1 MLGVLALY
9 EVVRNTASTSR
20 AKKWVL
26 YVGGLYV
33 SFFLY
38 WVMSLL
44 LFQLLALAMEQ
55 IAPSGPWD
63 TVGFSLA
70 LVCAFLVVLYGIVHA
85 HTVVPV
91 RYAVAV
97 GEGRQPY
104 RVVLLSDVHL
114 GIYNGANHLA
124 KVVEAVNAAQPD
136 LVVIAGDLFDG
147 SQAGAYFDQ
156 KAAAAQFRRIQA
168 PDGVV
173 LAVGNHDPATTDFN
187 LRVFLRE
194 SKIAMLHDCG
204 LTLGRLVILGR
215 NDAISVREPDCR
227 RPLQMVA
234 SGYQHDRSIV
244 FFKHCEKYIVSFADN
259 VCSHIL
265 SDWHNVGMD
274 YDDIIDR
281 ICVGNIS
288 LTTSNEYFHDFLYA
302 VAREYYIRPISF
314 EEASYGLMPA
324 DYITK
329 SLASDI
335 SFSKDEIKEI
345 IQSNLVAFET
355 VYGDDYVE
363 PKYTGMEEL
372 NQHHNISAEIDRISF
387 ELELNSDID
396 DAQLEQ
402 FDFEEEGF
410 EEDNDDDFFDGYD
423 ENVDPA
429 IFDDPVLMVK
439 WLEKKQKERDSETLK
454 NQEQEHLEA
463 ACREQERLDAARQ
476 EQELLDAARQEQE
489 RLDAARRE
497 QERLD
502 AARRER
508 DLEAARQEQER
519 IKTERAHLFSQLENT
534 HLTKLKELE
543 SRYLAEKKR
552 LHHEL
557 LQIEKGIQEKNNQL
571 SKLSF
576 LRFLERRSL
585 TADLEK
591 LGQRKQK
598 LLMLIQDI
606 ESMYNEQCNKERTE
620 FSMILAEK
628 GL

>member
-1 MLGVLALY
+1 MDNKLFYEYVLSLLFEAGHVITPFPIYRNHTSNEALY
-9 EVVRNTASTSR
+9 IDSKEDVVLNRFDR
-20 AKKWVL
+20 
-26 YVGGLYV
+26 GLLSLMDNV
-33 SFFLY
+33 
-38 WVMSLL
+38 SLL
-44 LFQLLALAMEQ
+44 AD
-55 IAPSGPWD
+55 IKWP
-63 TVGFSLA
+63 
-70 LVCAFLVVLYGIVHA
+70 
-85 HTVVPV
+85 
-91 RYAVAV
+91 
-97 GEGRQPY
+97 
-104 RVVLLSDVHL
+104 
-114 GIYNGANHLA
+114 
-124 KVVEAVNAAQPD
+124 
-136 LVVIAGDLFDG
+136 
-147 SQAGAYFDQ
+147 
-156 KAAAAQFRRIQA
+156 
-168 PDGVV
+168 GVV
-173 LAVGNHDPATTDFN
+173 DELDENVQIYSITVNFSN
-187 LRVFLRE
+187 RCR
-194 SKIAMLHDCG
+194 SQ
-204 LTLGRLVILGR
+204 
-215 NDAISVREPDCR
+215 SVADIHHLMQRYWNCT
-227 RPLQMVA
+227 
-234 SGYQHDRSIV
+234 HSIV
-244 FFKHCEKYIVSFADN
+244 FFKHCEKYIVSFANN

-265 SDWHNVGMD
+265 SDWRNVGMD

-454 NQEQEHLEA
+454 NQEQERLEA
-463 ACREQERLDAARQ
+463 ACREQERLDV
-476 EQELLDAARQEQE
+476 ARQEQE
-489 RLDAARRE
+489 RLDAARW
-497 QERLD
+497 
-502 AARRER
+502 ER

-585 TADLEK
+585 TAGLEK

>member
-1 MLGVLALY
+1 MDDTLFYEYVLSLLFEAGHVITPFPIYRNHTSNEALY
-9 EVVRNTASTSR
+9 IDSKEDVVLNRFDR
-20 AKKWVL
+20 
-26 YVGGLYV
+26 GLLSLMDNV
-33 SFFLY
+33 
-38 WVMSLL
+38 SLL
-44 LFQLLALAMEQ
+44 AD
-55 IAPSGPWD
+55 IKWP
-63 TVGFSLA
+63 
-70 LVCAFLVVLYGIVHA
+70 
-85 HTVVPV
+85 
-91 RYAVAV
+91 
-97 GEGRQPY
+97 
-104 RVVLLSDVHL
+104 
-114 GIYNGANHLA
+114 
-124 KVVEAVNAAQPD
+124 
-136 LVVIAGDLFDG
+136 
-147 SQAGAYFDQ
+147 
-156 KAAAAQFRRIQA
+156 
-168 PDGVV
+168 GVV
-173 LAVGNHDPATTDFN
+173 DELDENVQIYSITVNFSN
-187 LRVFLRE
+187 RCR
-194 SKIAMLHDCG
+194 SQ
-204 LTLGRLVILGR
+204 
-215 NDAISVREPDCR
+215 SVADIHHLMQRYWNCT
-227 RPLQMVA
+227 
-234 SGYQHDRSIV
+234 HSIV
-244 FFKHCEKYIVSFADN
+244 FFKHCEKYIVSFANN

-265 SDWHNVGMD
+265 SDWRNVGMD

-429 IFDDPVLMVK
+429 IFADPVLMVK

-454 NQEQEHLEA
+454 NQEQERLEA

-476 EQELLDAARQEQE
+476 EQEHLDAARREQERLDGARREQERLDAARREQERLDTARREQE

-519 IKTERAHLFSQLENT
+519 IKTERAHLFSRLENT

>member
-1 MLGVLALY
+1 MDNKLFYEYVLSLLFEAGHVITPFPIYRNHTSNEALY
-9 EVVRNTASTSR
+9 IDSKEDVVLNRFDR
-20 AKKWVL
+20 
-26 YVGGLYV
+26 GLLSLMDNV
-33 SFFLY
+33 
-38 WVMSLL
+38 SLL
-44 LFQLLALAMEQ
+44 AD
-55 IAPSGPWD
+55 IKWP
-63 TVGFSLA
+63 
-70 LVCAFLVVLYGIVHA
+70 
-85 HTVVPV
+85 
-91 RYAVAV
+91 
-97 GEGRQPY
+97 
-104 RVVLLSDVHL
+104 
-114 GIYNGANHLA
+114 
-124 KVVEAVNAAQPD
+124 
-136 LVVIAGDLFDG
+136 
-147 SQAGAYFDQ
+147 
-156 KAAAAQFRRIQA
+156 
-168 PDGVV
+168 GVV
-173 LAVGNHDPATTDFN
+173 DELDENVQIYSITVNFSN
-187 LRVFLRE
+187 RCR
-194 SKIAMLHDCG
+194 SQ
-204 LTLGRLVILGR
+204 
-215 NDAISVREPDCR
+215 SVADIHHLMQRYWNCT
-227 RPLQMVA
+227 
-234 SGYQHDRSIV
+234 HSIV

-502 AARRER
+502 AARREQERLDAARRER

>member
-1 MLGVLALY
+1 MDNKLFYEYVLSLLFEAGHVITPFPIYRNHTSNEALY
-9 EVVRNTASTSR
+9 IDSKEDVVLNRFDR
-20 AKKWVL
+20 
-26 YVGGLYV
+26 GLLSLMDNV
-33 SFFLY
+33 
-38 WVMSLL
+38 SLL
-44 LFQLLALAMEQ
+44 AD
-55 IAPSGPWD
+55 IKWP
-63 TVGFSLA
+63 
-70 LVCAFLVVLYGIVHA
+70 
-85 HTVVPV
+85 
-91 RYAVAV
+91 
-97 GEGRQPY
+97 
-104 RVVLLSDVHL
+104 
-114 GIYNGANHLA
+114 
-124 KVVEAVNAAQPD
+124 
-136 LVVIAGDLFDG
+136 
-147 SQAGAYFDQ
+147 
-156 KAAAAQFRRIQA
+156 
-168 PDGVV
+168 GVV
-173 LAVGNHDPATTDFN
+173 DELDENVQIYSITVNFSN
-187 LRVFLRE
+187 RCR
-194 SKIAMLHDCG
+194 SQ
-204 LTLGRLVILGR
+204 
-215 NDAISVREPDCR
+215 SVADIHHLMQRYWNCT
-227 RPLQMVA
+227 
-234 SGYQHDRSIV
+234 HSIV
-244 FFKHCEKYIVSFADN
+244 FFKHCEKYIVSFANN

-265 SDWHNVGMD
+265 SDWRNVGMD

-454 NQEQEHLEA
+454 NQEQERLEA
-463 ACREQERLDAARQ
+463 ACREQERLDVARQ
-476 EQELLDAARQEQE
+476 
-489 RLDAARRE
+489 E

-519 IKTERAHLFSQLENT
+519 IKTERAHLFSRLENT

>member
-1 MLGVLALY
+1 MDDKQFCEYVLSLLFEAGHVITPFPIYRNHTSNEALY
-9 EVVRNTASTSR
+9 IDSKEDVVLNRFDR
-20 AKKWVL
+20 
-26 YVGGLYV
+26 GLLSLMDNV
-33 SFFLY
+33 
-38 WVMSLL
+38 SLL
-44 LFQLLALAMEQ
+44 AD
-55 IAPSGPWD
+55 IKWP
-63 TVGFSLA
+63 
-70 LVCAFLVVLYGIVHA
+70 
-85 HTVVPV
+85 
-91 RYAVAV
+91 
-97 GEGRQPY
+97 
-104 RVVLLSDVHL
+104 
-114 GIYNGANHLA
+114 
-124 KVVEAVNAAQPD
+124 
-136 LVVIAGDLFDG
+136 
-147 SQAGAYFDQ
+147 
-156 KAAAAQFRRIQA
+156 
-168 PDGVV
+168 GVV
-173 LAVGNHDPATTDFN
+173 DELDENVQIYSITVNFSN
-187 LRVFLRE
+187 RCR
-194 SKIAMLHDCG
+194 SQ
-204 LTLGRLVILGR
+204 
-215 NDAISVREPDCR
+215 SVADIHHLMQRYWNCT
-227 RPLQMVA
+227 
-234 SGYQHDRSIV
+234 HSIV
-244 FFKHCEKYIVSFADN
+244 FFKHCEKYIVSFANN

-265 SDWHNVGMD
+265 SDWRNVGMD

-476 EQELLDAARQEQE
+476 EQERLDAARQ
-489 RLDAARRE
+489 
-497 QERLD
+497 
-502 AARRER
+502 ER

>member
-1 MLGVLALY
+1 MDNKLFYEYVLSLLFEAGHVITPFPIYRNHTSNEALY
-9 EVVRNTASTSR
+9 IDSKEDVVLNRFDR
-20 AKKWVL
+20 
-26 YVGGLYV
+26 GLLSLMDNV
-33 SFFLY
+33 
-38 WVMSLL
+38 SLL
-44 LFQLLALAMEQ
+44 AD
-55 IAPSGPWD
+55 IKWP
-63 TVGFSLA
+63 
-70 LVCAFLVVLYGIVHA
+70 
-85 HTVVPV
+85 
-91 RYAVAV
+91 
-97 GEGRQPY
+97 
-104 RVVLLSDVHL
+104 
-114 GIYNGANHLA
+114 
-124 KVVEAVNAAQPD
+124 
-136 LVVIAGDLFDG
+136 
-147 SQAGAYFDQ
+147 
-156 KAAAAQFRRIQA
+156 
-168 PDGVV
+168 GVV
-173 LAVGNHDPATTDFN
+173 DELDENVQIYSITVNFSN
-187 LRVFLRE
+187 RCR
-194 SKIAMLHDCG
+194 SQ
-204 LTLGRLVILGR
+204 
-215 NDAISVREPDCR
+215 SVADIHHLMQRYWNCT
-227 RPLQMVA
+227 
-234 SGYQHDRSIV
+234 HSIV
-244 FFKHCEKYIVSFADN
+244 FFKHCEKYIVSFANN

-265 SDWHNVGMD
+265 SDWRNVGMD

-454 NQEQEHLEA
+454 NQEQERLEA
-463 ACREQERLDAARQ
+463 AWREQERLDVARQ
-476 EQELLDAARQEQE
+476 
-489 RLDAARRE
+489 E

>member
-1 MLGVLALY
+1 MDNKLFYEYVLSLLFEAGHVITPFPIYRNHTSNEALY
-9 EVVRNTASTSR
+9 IDSKEDVVLNRFDR
-20 AKKWVL
+20 
-26 YVGGLYV
+26 GLLSLMDNV
-33 SFFLY
+33 
-38 WVMSLL
+38 SLL
-44 LFQLLALAMEQ
+44 AD
-55 IAPSGPWD
+55 IKWP
-63 TVGFSLA
+63 
-70 LVCAFLVVLYGIVHA
+70 
-85 HTVVPV
+85 
-91 RYAVAV
+91 
-97 GEGRQPY
+97 
-104 RVVLLSDVHL
+104 
-114 GIYNGANHLA
+114 
-124 KVVEAVNAAQPD
+124 
-136 LVVIAGDLFDG
+136 
-147 SQAGAYFDQ
+147 
-156 KAAAAQFRRIQA
+156 
-168 PDGVV
+168 GVV
-173 LAVGNHDPATTDFN
+173 DELDENVQIYSITVNFSN
-187 LRVFLRE
+187 RCR
-194 SKIAMLHDCG
+194 SQ
-204 LTLGRLVILGR
+204 
-215 NDAISVREPDCR
+215 SVADIHHLMQRYWNCT
-227 RPLQMVA
+227 
-234 SGYQHDRSIV
+234 HSIV
-244 FFKHCEKYIVSFADN
+244 FFKHCEKYIVSFANN

-265 SDWHNVGMD
+265 SDWRNVGMD

-439 WLEKKQKERDSETLK
+439 RHKKKQKERDSETLK

-463 ACREQERLDAARQ
+463 ACREQERLD
-476 EQELLDAARQEQE
+476 
-489 RLDAARRE
+489 
-497 QERLD
+497 
-502 AARRER
+502 
-508 DLEAARQEQER
+508 AARQEQER

>member
-1 MLGVLALY
+1 MDDKLFYEYVLSLLFEAGHVITPFPIYRNHTSNEALY
-9 EVVRNTASTSR
+9 IDSKEDVVLNRFDR
-20 AKKWVL
+20 
-26 YVGGLYV
+26 GLLSLMDNV
-33 SFFLY
+33 
-38 WVMSLL
+38 SLL
-44 LFQLLALAMEQ
+44 AD
-55 IAPSGPWD
+55 IKWP
-63 TVGFSLA
+63 
-70 LVCAFLVVLYGIVHA
+70 
-85 HTVVPV
+85 
-91 RYAVAV
+91 
-97 GEGRQPY
+97 
-104 RVVLLSDVHL
+104 
-114 GIYNGANHLA
+114 
-124 KVVEAVNAAQPD
+124 
-136 LVVIAGDLFDG
+136 
-147 SQAGAYFDQ
+147 
-156 KAAAAQFRRIQA
+156 
-168 PDGVV
+168 GVV
-173 LAVGNHDPATTDFN
+173 DELDENVQIYSITVNFSN
-187 LRVFLRE
+187 RCR
-194 SKIAMLHDCG
+194 SQ
-204 LTLGRLVILGR
+204 
-215 NDAISVREPDCR
+215 SVADIHHLMQRYWNCT
-227 RPLQMVA
+227 
-234 SGYQHDRSIV
+234 HSIV
-244 FFKHCEKYIVSFADN
+244 FFKHCEKYIVSFANN

-265 SDWHNVGMD
+265 SDWRNVGMD

-372 NQHHNISAEIDRISF
+372 NRHHNISAEIDRISF

-402 FDFEEEGF
+402 SDFEEEGF

-454 NQEQEHLEA
+454 NQEQE
-463 ACREQERLDAARQ
+463 RLDAV
-476 EQELLDAARQEQE
+476 RQEQE
-489 RLDAARRE
+489 R
-497 QERLD
+497 
-502 AARRER
+502 
-508 DLEAARQEQER
+508 LEAARQEQER

>member
-1 MLGVLALY
+1 MDDKLFYEYVLSLLFEAGHVITPFPIYRNHTSNEALY
-9 EVVRNTASTSR
+9 IDSKEDVVLNRFDR
-20 AKKWVL
+20 
-26 YVGGLYV
+26 GLLSLMDNV
-33 SFFLY
+33 
-38 WVMSLL
+38 SLL
-44 LFQLLALAMEQ
+44 AD
-55 IAPSGPWD
+55 IKWP
-63 TVGFSLA
+63 
-70 LVCAFLVVLYGIVHA
+70 
-85 HTVVPV
+85 
-91 RYAVAV
+91 
-97 GEGRQPY
+97 
-104 RVVLLSDVHL
+104 
-114 GIYNGANHLA
+114 
-124 KVVEAVNAAQPD
+124 
-136 LVVIAGDLFDG
+136 
-147 SQAGAYFDQ
+147 
-156 KAAAAQFRRIQA
+156 
-168 PDGVV
+168 GVV
-173 LAVGNHDPATTDFN
+173 DELDENVQIYSITVNFSN
-187 LRVFLRE
+187 RCR
-194 SKIAMLHDCG
+194 SQ
-204 LTLGRLVILGR
+204 
-215 NDAISVREPDCR
+215 SVADIHHLMQRYWNCT
-227 RPLQMVA
+227 
-234 SGYQHDRSIV
+234 HSIV
-244 FFKHCEKYIVSFADN
+244 FFKHCEKYIVSFANN

-265 SDWHNVGMD
+265 SDWRNVGMD

-454 NQEQEHLEA
+454 NQEQARLEA
-463 ACREQERLDAARQ
+463 AWREQERLDVARQ
-476 EQELLDAARQEQE
+476 
-489 RLDAARRE
+489 E

>member
-1 MLGVLALY
+1 MDDKLFYEYVLSLLFEAGHVITPFPIYRNHTSNEALY
-9 EVVRNTASTSR
+9 IDSKEDVVLNRFDR
-20 AKKWVL
+20 
-26 YVGGLYV
+26 GLLSLMDNV
-33 SFFLY
+33 
-38 WVMSLL
+38 SLL
-44 LFQLLALAMEQ
+44 AD
-55 IAPSGPWD
+55 IKWP
-63 TVGFSLA
+63 
-70 LVCAFLVVLYGIVHA
+70 
-85 HTVVPV
+85 
-91 RYAVAV
+91 
-97 GEGRQPY
+97 
-104 RVVLLSDVHL
+104 
-114 GIYNGANHLA
+114 
-124 KVVEAVNAAQPD
+124 
-136 LVVIAGDLFDG
+136 
-147 SQAGAYFDQ
+147 
-156 KAAAAQFRRIQA
+156 
-168 PDGVV
+168 GVV
-173 LAVGNHDPATTDFN
+173 DELDENVQIYSITVNFSN
-187 LRVFLRE
+187 RCR
-194 SKIAMLHDCG
+194 SQ
-204 LTLGRLVILGR
+204 
-215 NDAISVREPDCR
+215 SVADIHHLMQRYWNCT
-227 RPLQMVA
+227 
-234 SGYQHDRSIV
+234 HSIV
-244 FFKHCEKYIVSFADN
+244 FFKHCEKYIVSFANN

-265 SDWHNVGMD
+265 SDWRNVGMD

-396 DAQLEQ
+396 DTQLEQ

-454 NQEQEHLEA
+454 NQEQERLEA
-463 ACREQERLDAARQ
+463 ACREQERLDVARQ
-476 EQELLDAARQEQE
+476 
-489 RLDAARRE
+489 E

>member
-1 MLGVLALY
+1 MDDKLFYEYVLSLLFEAGHVITPFPIYRNHTSNEALY
-9 EVVRNTASTSR
+9 IDSKEDVVLNRFDR
-20 AKKWVL
+20 
-26 YVGGLYV
+26 GLLSLMDNV
-33 SFFLY
+33 
-38 WVMSLL
+38 SLL
-44 LFQLLALAMEQ
+44 AD
-55 IAPSGPWD
+55 IKWP
-63 TVGFSLA
+63 
-70 LVCAFLVVLYGIVHA
+70 
-85 HTVVPV
+85 
-91 RYAVAV
+91 
-97 GEGRQPY
+97 
-104 RVVLLSDVHL
+104 
-114 GIYNGANHLA
+114 
-124 KVVEAVNAAQPD
+124 
-136 LVVIAGDLFDG
+136 
-147 SQAGAYFDQ
+147 
-156 KAAAAQFRRIQA
+156 
-168 PDGVV
+168 GVV
-173 LAVGNHDPATTDFN
+173 DELDENVQIYSITVNFSN
-187 LRVFLRE
+187 RCR
-194 SKIAMLHDCG
+194 SQ
-204 LTLGRLVILGR
+204 
-215 NDAISVREPDCR
+215 SVADIHHLMQRYWNCT
-227 RPLQMVA
+227 
-234 SGYQHDRSIV
+234 HSIV
-244 FFKHCEKYIVSFADN
+244 FFKHCEKYIVSFANN

-265 SDWHNVGMD
+265 SDWRNVGMD

-454 NQEQEHLEA
+454 NQEQE
-463 ACREQERLDAARQ
+463 RLDAVRQ
-476 EQELLDAARQEQE
+476 
-489 RLDAARRE
+489 E

>member
-1 MLGVLALY
+1 MDDKLFYEYVLSLLFEAGHVITPFPIYRNHTSNEALY
-9 EVVRNTASTSR
+9 IDSKEDVVLNRFDR
-20 AKKWVL
+20 
-26 YVGGLYV
+26 GLLSLMDNV
-33 SFFLY
+33 
-38 WVMSLL
+38 SLL
-44 LFQLLALAMEQ
+44 AD
-55 IAPSGPWD
+55 IKWP
-63 TVGFSLA
+63 
-70 LVCAFLVVLYGIVHA
+70 
-85 HTVVPV
+85 
-91 RYAVAV
+91 
-97 GEGRQPY
+97 
-104 RVVLLSDVHL
+104 
-114 GIYNGANHLA
+114 
-124 KVVEAVNAAQPD
+124 
-136 LVVIAGDLFDG
+136 
-147 SQAGAYFDQ
+147 
-156 KAAAAQFRRIQA
+156 
-168 PDGVV
+168 GVV
-173 LAVGNHDPATTDFN
+173 DELDENVQIYSITVNFSN
-187 LRVFLRE
+187 RCR
-194 SKIAMLHDCG
+194 SQ
-204 LTLGRLVILGR
+204 
-215 NDAISVREPDCR
+215 SVADIHHLMQRYWNCT
-227 RPLQMVA
+227 
-234 SGYQHDRSIV
+234 HSIV
-244 FFKHCEKYIVSFADN
+244 FFKHCEKYIVSFANN

-265 SDWHNVGMD
+265 SDWRNVGMD

-324 DYITK
+324 DYIIK

-476 EQELLDAARQEQE
+476 EQERLDAARREQERLDAARREQERLDAARREQERLDAARREQERLDTARREQE

>member
-1 MLGVLALY
+1 MDNKLFYEYVLSLLFEAGHVITPFPIYRNHTSNEALY
-9 EVVRNTASTSR
+9 IDSKEDVVLNRFDR
-20 AKKWVL
+20 
-26 YVGGLYV
+26 GLLSLMDNV
-33 SFFLY
+33 
-38 WVMSLL
+38 SLL
-44 LFQLLALAMEQ
+44 AD
-55 IAPSGPWD
+55 IKWP
-63 TVGFSLA
+63 
-70 LVCAFLVVLYGIVHA
+70 
-85 HTVVPV
+85 
-91 RYAVAV
+91 
-97 GEGRQPY
+97 
-104 RVVLLSDVHL
+104 
-114 GIYNGANHLA
+114 
-124 KVVEAVNAAQPD
+124 
-136 LVVIAGDLFDG
+136 
-147 SQAGAYFDQ
+147 
-156 KAAAAQFRRIQA
+156 
-168 PDGVV
+168 GVV
-173 LAVGNHDPATTDFN
+173 DELDENVQIYSITVNFSN
-187 LRVFLRE
+187 RCR
-194 SKIAMLHDCG
+194 SQ
-204 LTLGRLVILGR
+204 
-215 NDAISVREPDCR
+215 SVADIHHLMQRYWNCT
-227 RPLQMVA
+227 
-234 SGYQHDRSIV
+234 HSIV
-244 FFKHCEKYIVSFADN
+244 FFKHCEKYIVSFANN

-265 SDWHNVGMD
+265 SDWRNVGMD

-454 NQEQEHLEA
+454 NQEQERLEA
-463 ACREQERLDAARQ
+463 ACREQERLDVARQ
-476 EQELLDAARQEQE
+476 
-489 RLDAARRE
+489 E

-557 LQIEKGIQEKNNQL
+557 LQIEKGIQEKNHQL

>member
-1 MLGVLALY
+1 MDNKLFYEYVLSLLFEAGHVITPFPIYRNHTSNEALY
-9 EVVRNTASTSR
+9 IDSKEDVVLNRFDR
-20 AKKWVL
+20 
-26 YVGGLYV
+26 GLLSLMDNV
-33 SFFLY
+33 
-38 WVMSLL
+38 SLL
-44 LFQLLALAMEQ
+44 AD
-55 IAPSGPWD
+55 IKWP
-63 TVGFSLA
+63 
-70 LVCAFLVVLYGIVHA
+70 
-85 HTVVPV
+85 
-91 RYAVAV
+91 
-97 GEGRQPY
+97 
-104 RVVLLSDVHL
+104 
-114 GIYNGANHLA
+114 
-124 KVVEAVNAAQPD
+124 
-136 LVVIAGDLFDG
+136 
-147 SQAGAYFDQ
+147 
-156 KAAAAQFRRIQA
+156 
-168 PDGVV
+168 GVV
-173 LAVGNHDPATTDFN
+173 DELDENVQIYSITVNFSN
-187 LRVFLRE
+187 RCR
-194 SKIAMLHDCG
+194 SQ
-204 LTLGRLVILGR
+204 
-215 NDAISVREPDCR
+215 SVADIHHLMQRYWNCT
-227 RPLQMVA
+227 
-234 SGYQHDRSIV
+234 HSIV
-244 FFKHCEKYIVSFADN
+244 FFKHCEKYIVSFANN

-265 SDWHNVGMD
+265 SDWRNVGMD

-324 DYITK
+324 DYIIK

-396 DAQLEQ
+396 DAQLDQ
-402 FDFEEEGF
+402 SDFEEEGF
-410 EEDNDDDFFDGYD
+410 EEDNDDDFYDGYD

-454 NQEQEHLEA
+454 NQEQERLEA
-463 ACREQERLDAARQ
+463 ACREQERLDVARQ
-476 EQELLDAARQEQE
+476 
-489 RLDAARRE
+489 E

>member
-1 MLGVLALY
+1 MDNKLFYEYVLSLLFEAGHVITPFPIYRNHTSNEALY
-9 EVVRNTASTSR
+9 IDSKEDVVLNRFDR
-20 AKKWVL
+20 
-26 YVGGLYV
+26 GLLSLMDNV
-33 SFFLY
+33 
-38 WVMSLL
+38 SLL
-44 LFQLLALAMEQ
+44 AD
-55 IAPSGPWD
+55 IKWP
-63 TVGFSLA
+63 
-70 LVCAFLVVLYGIVHA
+70 
-85 HTVVPV
+85 
-91 RYAVAV
+91 
-97 GEGRQPY
+97 
-104 RVVLLSDVHL
+104 
-114 GIYNGANHLA
+114 
-124 KVVEAVNAAQPD
+124 
-136 LVVIAGDLFDG
+136 
-147 SQAGAYFDQ
+147 
-156 KAAAAQFRRIQA
+156 
-168 PDGVV
+168 GVV
-173 LAVGNHDPATTDFN
+173 DELDENVQIYSITVNFSN
-187 LRVFLRE
+187 RCR
-194 SKIAMLHDCG
+194 SQ
-204 LTLGRLVILGR
+204 
-215 NDAISVREPDCR
+215 SVADIHHLMQRYWNCT
-227 RPLQMVA
+227 
-234 SGYQHDRSIV
+234 HSIV

-454 NQEQEHLEA
+454 NQEQERLEA
-463 ACREQERLDAARQ
+463 ACREQERLDVARQ
-476 EQELLDAARQEQE
+476 
-489 RLDAARRE
+489 E

>member
-1 MLGVLALY
+1 MDDKLFYEYVLSLLFEAGHVITPFPIYRNHTSNEALY
-9 EVVRNTASTSR
+9 IDSKEDVVLNRFDR
-20 AKKWVL
+20 
-26 YVGGLYV
+26 GLLSLMDNV
-33 SFFLY
+33 
-38 WVMSLL
+38 SLL
-44 LFQLLALAMEQ
+44 AD
-55 IAPSGPWD
+55 IKWP
-63 TVGFSLA
+63 
-70 LVCAFLVVLYGIVHA
+70 
-85 HTVVPV
+85 
-91 RYAVAV
+91 
-97 GEGRQPY
+97 
-104 RVVLLSDVHL
+104 
-114 GIYNGANHLA
+114 
-124 KVVEAVNAAQPD
+124 
-136 LVVIAGDLFDG
+136 
-147 SQAGAYFDQ
+147 
-156 KAAAAQFRRIQA
+156 
-168 PDGVV
+168 GVV
-173 LAVGNHDPATTDFN
+173 DELDENVQIYSITVNFSN
-187 LRVFLRE
+187 RCR
-194 SKIAMLHDCG
+194 SQ
-204 LTLGRLVILGR
+204 
-215 NDAISVREPDCR
+215 SVADIHHLMQRYWNCT
-227 RPLQMVA
+227 
-234 SGYQHDRSIV
+234 HSIV
-244 FFKHCEKYIVSFADN
+244 FFKHCEKYIVSFANN

-288 LTTSNEYFHDFLYA
+288 LTTSNEYFYDFLYA

-396 DAQLEQ
+396 NAQLEQ

-476 EQELLDAARQEQE
+476 EQERLDAARQEQE
-489 RLDAARRE
+489 RLDAARREQERLDAARREQERLDAARREQERLDAARREQERLDTARRE

>member
-1 MLGVLALY
+1 MDNKLFYEYVLSLLFEAGHVITPFPIYRNHTSNEALY
-9 EVVRNTASTSR
+9 IDSKEDVVLNRFDR
-20 AKKWVL
+20 
-26 YVGGLYV
+26 GLLSLMDNV
-33 SFFLY
+33 
-38 WVMSLL
+38 SLL
-44 LFQLLALAMEQ
+44 AD
-55 IAPSGPWD
+55 IKWP
-63 TVGFSLA
+63 
-70 LVCAFLVVLYGIVHA
+70 
-85 HTVVPV
+85 
-91 RYAVAV
+91 
-97 GEGRQPY
+97 
-104 RVVLLSDVHL
+104 
-114 GIYNGANHLA
+114 
-124 KVVEAVNAAQPD
+124 
-136 LVVIAGDLFDG
+136 
-147 SQAGAYFDQ
+147 
-156 KAAAAQFRRIQA
+156 
-168 PDGVV
+168 GVV
-173 LAVGNHDPATTDFN
+173 DELDENVQIYSITVNFSN
-187 LRVFLRE
+187 RCR
-194 SKIAMLHDCG
+194 SQ
-204 LTLGRLVILGR
+204 
-215 NDAISVREPDCR
+215 SVADIHHLMQRYWNCT
-227 RPLQMVA
+227 
-234 SGYQHDRSIV
+234 HSIV

-410 EEDNDDDFFDGYD
+410 EEDNDDNFFDGYD

-476 EQELLDAARQEQE
+476 EQELLDAARQ
-489 RLDAARRE
+489 E

>member
-1 MLGVLALY
+1 MDNKLFYEYVLSLLFEAGHVITPFPIYRNHTSNEALY
-9 EVVRNTASTSR
+9 IDSKEDVVLNRFDR
-20 AKKWVL
+20 
-26 YVGGLYV
+26 GLLSLMDNV
-33 SFFLY
+33 
-38 WVMSLL
+38 SLL
-44 LFQLLALAMEQ
+44 AD
-55 IAPSGPWD
+55 IKWP
-63 TVGFSLA
+63 
-70 LVCAFLVVLYGIVHA
+70 
-85 HTVVPV
+85 
-91 RYAVAV
+91 
-97 GEGRQPY
+97 
-104 RVVLLSDVHL
+104 
-114 GIYNGANHLA
+114 
-124 KVVEAVNAAQPD
+124 
-136 LVVIAGDLFDG
+136 
-147 SQAGAYFDQ
+147 
-156 KAAAAQFRRIQA
+156 
-168 PDGVV
+168 GVV
-173 LAVGNHDPATTDFN
+173 DELDENVQIYSITVNFSN
-187 LRVFLRE
+187 RCR
-194 SKIAMLHDCG
+194 SQ
-204 LTLGRLVILGR
+204 
-215 NDAISVREPDCR
+215 SVADIHHLMQRYWNCT
-227 RPLQMVA
+227 
-234 SGYQHDRSIV
+234 HSIV

-454 NQEQEHLEA
+454 NQEQERLEA
-463 ACREQERLDAARQ
+463 ACRERKRLG
-476 EQELLDAARQEQE
+476 
-489 RLDAARRE
+489 
-497 QERLD
+497 

-519 IKTERAHLFSQLENT
+519 IKTERAHLFSRLENT

>member
-1 MLGVLALY
+1 MDDKLFYEYVLSLLFEAGHVITPFPIYRNHTSNEALY
-9 EVVRNTASTSR
+9 IDSKEDVVLNRFDR
-20 AKKWVL
+20 
-26 YVGGLYV
+26 GLLSLMDNV
-33 SFFLY
+33 
-38 WVMSLL
+38 SLL
-44 LFQLLALAMEQ
+44 AD
-55 IAPSGPWD
+55 IKWP
-63 TVGFSLA
+63 
-70 LVCAFLVVLYGIVHA
+70 
-85 HTVVPV
+85 
-91 RYAVAV
+91 
-97 GEGRQPY
+97 
-104 RVVLLSDVHL
+104 
-114 GIYNGANHLA
+114 
-124 KVVEAVNAAQPD
+124 
-136 LVVIAGDLFDG
+136 
-147 SQAGAYFDQ
+147 
-156 KAAAAQFRRIQA
+156 
-168 PDGVV
+168 GVV
-173 LAVGNHDPATTDFN
+173 DELDENVQIYSITVNFSN
-187 LRVFLRE
+187 RCR
-194 SKIAMLHDCG
+194 SQ
-204 LTLGRLVILGR
+204 
-215 NDAISVREPDCR
+215 SVADIHHLMQRYWNCT
-227 RPLQMVA
+227 
-234 SGYQHDRSIV
+234 HSIV
-244 FFKHCEKYIVSFADN
+244 FFKHCEKYIVSFANN

-265 SDWHNVGMD
+265 SDWRNVGMD

-454 NQEQEHLEA
+454 NQEQERLEA
-463 ACREQERLDAARQ
+463 ACREQERLDVARQ
-476 EQELLDAARQEQE
+476 
-489 RLDAARRE
+489 E

>member
-1 MLGVLALY
+1 MDNKLFYEYVLSLLFEAGHVITPFPIYRNHTSNEALY
-9 EVVRNTASTSR
+9 IDSKEDVVLNRFDR
-20 AKKWVL
+20 
-26 YVGGLYV
+26 GLLSLMDNV
-33 SFFLY
+33 
-38 WVMSLL
+38 SLL
-44 LFQLLALAMEQ
+44 AD
-55 IAPSGPWD
+55 IKWP
-63 TVGFSLA
+63 
-70 LVCAFLVVLYGIVHA
+70 
-85 HTVVPV
+85 
-91 RYAVAV
+91 
-97 GEGRQPY
+97 
-104 RVVLLSDVHL
+104 
-114 GIYNGANHLA
+114 
-124 KVVEAVNAAQPD
+124 
-136 LVVIAGDLFDG
+136 
-147 SQAGAYFDQ
+147 
-156 KAAAAQFRRIQA
+156 
-168 PDGVV
+168 GVV
-173 LAVGNHDPATTDFN
+173 DELDENVQIYSITVNFSN
-187 LRVFLRE
+187 RCR
-194 SKIAMLHDCG
+194 SQ
-204 LTLGRLVILGR
+204 
-215 NDAISVREPDCR
+215 SVADIHHLMQRYWNCT
-227 RPLQMVA
+227 
-234 SGYQHDRSIV
+234 HSIV
-244 FFKHCEKYIVSFADN
+244 FFKHCEKYIVSFANN

-265 SDWHNVGMD
+265 SDWRNVGMD

-396 DAQLEQ
+396 DVQLEQ
-402 FDFEEEGF
+402 SDFEEEGF

-454 NQEQEHLEA
+454 NQEQERLEA
-463 ACREQERLDAARQ
+463 AWREQERLDVARQ
-476 EQELLDAARQEQE
+476 
-489 RLDAARRE
+489 E

>member
-1 MLGVLALY
+1 MDNKLFYEYVLSLLFEAGHVITPFPIYRNHTSNEALY
-9 EVVRNTASTSR
+9 IDSKEDVVLNRFDR
-20 AKKWVL
+20 
-26 YVGGLYV
+26 GLLSLMDNV
-33 SFFLY
+33 
-38 WVMSLL
+38 SLL
-44 LFQLLALAMEQ
+44 AD
-55 IAPSGPWD
+55 IKWP
-63 TVGFSLA
+63 
-70 LVCAFLVVLYGIVHA
+70 
-85 HTVVPV
+85 
-91 RYAVAV
+91 
-97 GEGRQPY
+97 
-104 RVVLLSDVHL
+104 
-114 GIYNGANHLA
+114 
-124 KVVEAVNAAQPD
+124 
-136 LVVIAGDLFDG
+136 
-147 SQAGAYFDQ
+147 
-156 KAAAAQFRRIQA
+156 
-168 PDGVV
+168 GVV
-173 LAVGNHDPATTDFN
+173 DELDENVQIYSITVNFSN
-187 LRVFLRE
+187 RCR
-194 SKIAMLHDCG
+194 SQ
-204 LTLGRLVILGR
+204 
-215 NDAISVREPDCR
+215 SVADIHHLMQRYWNCT
-227 RPLQMVA
+227 
-234 SGYQHDRSIV
+234 HSIV
-244 FFKHCEKYIVSFADN
+244 FFKHCEKYIVSFANN

-265 SDWHNVGMD
+265 SDWRNVGMD

-372 NQHHNISAEIDRISF
+372 NQYHNISAEIDRISF

-454 NQEQEHLEA
+454 NQEQERLEA
-463 ACREQERLDAARQ
+463 ACREQERLDVARQ
-476 EQELLDAARQEQE
+476 
-489 RLDAARRE
+489 E

>member
-1 MLGVLALY
+1 MDNKLFYEYVLSLLFEAGHVITPFPIYRNHTSNEALY
-9 EVVRNTASTSR
+9 IDSKEDVVLNRFDR
-20 AKKWVL
+20 
-26 YVGGLYV
+26 GLLSLMDNV
-33 SFFLY
+33 
-38 WVMSLL
+38 SLL
-44 LFQLLALAMEQ
+44 AD
-55 IAPSGPWD
+55 IKWP
-63 TVGFSLA
+63 
-70 LVCAFLVVLYGIVHA
+70 
-85 HTVVPV
+85 
-91 RYAVAV
+91 
-97 GEGRQPY
+97 
-104 RVVLLSDVHL
+104 
-114 GIYNGANHLA
+114 
-124 KVVEAVNAAQPD
+124 
-136 LVVIAGDLFDG
+136 
-147 SQAGAYFDQ
+147 
-156 KAAAAQFRRIQA
+156 
-168 PDGVV
+168 GVV
-173 LAVGNHDPATTDFN
+173 DELDENVQIYSITVNFSN
-187 LRVFLRE
+187 RCR
-194 SKIAMLHDCG
+194 SQ
-204 LTLGRLVILGR
+204 
-215 NDAISVREPDCR
+215 SVADIHHLMQRYWNCT
-227 RPLQMVA
+227 
-234 SGYQHDRSIV
+234 HSIV
-244 FFKHCEKYIVSFADN
+244 FFKHCEKYIVSFANN

-265 SDWHNVGMD
+265 SDWRNVGMD

-355 VYGDDYVE
+355 VYGDDYVQ

-396 DAQLEQ
+396 DAQLDQ
-402 FDFEEEGF
+402 SDFEEEGF

-454 NQEQEHLEA
+454 NQEQERLEA
-463 ACREQERLDAARQ
+463 ACREQERLDVARQ
-476 EQELLDAARQEQE
+476 
-489 RLDAARRE
+489 E

>member
-1 MLGVLALY
+1 MDDKLFYEYVLSLLFEAGHVITPFPIYRNHTSNEALY
-9 EVVRNTASTSR
+9 IDSKEDVVLNRFDR
-20 AKKWVL
+20 
-26 YVGGLYV
+26 GLLSLMDNV
-33 SFFLY
+33 
-38 WVMSLL
+38 SLL
-44 LFQLLALAMEQ
+44 AD
-55 IAPSGPWD
+55 IKWP
-63 TVGFSLA
+63 
-70 LVCAFLVVLYGIVHA
+70 
-85 HTVVPV
+85 
-91 RYAVAV
+91 
-97 GEGRQPY
+97 
-104 RVVLLSDVHL
+104 
-114 GIYNGANHLA
+114 
-124 KVVEAVNAAQPD
+124 
-136 LVVIAGDLFDG
+136 
-147 SQAGAYFDQ
+147 
-156 KAAAAQFRRIQA
+156 
-168 PDGVV
+168 GVV
-173 LAVGNHDPATTDFN
+173 DELDENVQIYSITVNFSN
-187 LRVFLRE
+187 RCR
-194 SKIAMLHDCG
+194 SQ
-204 LTLGRLVILGR
+204 
-215 NDAISVREPDCR
+215 SVADIHHLMQRYWNCT
-227 RPLQMVA
+227 
-234 SGYQHDRSIV
+234 HSIV
-244 FFKHCEKYIVSFADN
+244 FFKHCEKYIVSFANN

-265 SDWHNVGMD
+265 SDWRNVGMD

-454 NQEQEHLEA
+454 NQEQERLEA

-476 EQELLDAARQEQE
+476 EQEL
-489 RLDAARRE
+489 
-497 QERLD
+497 LD

>member
-1 MLGVLALY
+1 MDDKLFYEYVLSLLFEAGHVITPFPIYRNHTSNEALY
-9 EVVRNTASTSR
+9 IDSKEDVVLNRFDR
-20 AKKWVL
+20 
-26 YVGGLYV
+26 GLLSLMDNV
-33 SFFLY
+33 
-38 WVMSLL
+38 SLL
-44 LFQLLALAMEQ
+44 AD
-55 IAPSGPWD
+55 IKWP
-63 TVGFSLA
+63 
-70 LVCAFLVVLYGIVHA
+70 
-85 HTVVPV
+85 
-91 RYAVAV
+91 
-97 GEGRQPY
+97 
-104 RVVLLSDVHL
+104 
-114 GIYNGANHLA
+114 
-124 KVVEAVNAAQPD
+124 
-136 LVVIAGDLFDG
+136 
-147 SQAGAYFDQ
+147 
-156 KAAAAQFRRIQA
+156 
-168 PDGVV
+168 GVV
-173 LAVGNHDPATTDFN
+173 DELDENVQIYSITVNFSN
-187 LRVFLRE
+187 RCR
-194 SKIAMLHDCG
+194 SQ
-204 LTLGRLVILGR
+204 
-215 NDAISVREPDCR
+215 SVADIHHLMQRYWNCT
-227 RPLQMVA
+227 
-234 SGYQHDRSIV
+234 HSIV
-244 FFKHCEKYIVSFADN
+244 FFKHCEKYIVSFANN

-265 SDWHNVGMD
+265 SDWRNVGMD

-410 EEDNDDDFFDGYD
+410 EEDNDDNFFDGYD

-454 NQEQEHLEA
+454 NQEQE
-463 ACREQERLDAARQ
+463 RLDAVRQ
-476 EQELLDAARQEQE
+476 
-489 RLDAARRE
+489 E

>member
-1 MLGVLALY
+1 MDDKLFYEYVLSLLFEAGHVITPFPIYRNHTSNEALY
-9 EVVRNTASTSR
+9 IDSKEDVVLNRFDR
-20 AKKWVL
+20 
-26 YVGGLYV
+26 GLLSLMDNV
-33 SFFLY
+33 
-38 WVMSLL
+38 SLL
-44 LFQLLALAMEQ
+44 AD
-55 IAPSGPWD
+55 IKWP
-63 TVGFSLA
+63 
-70 LVCAFLVVLYGIVHA
+70 
-85 HTVVPV
+85 
-91 RYAVAV
+91 
-97 GEGRQPY
+97 
-104 RVVLLSDVHL
+104 
-114 GIYNGANHLA
+114 
-124 KVVEAVNAAQPD
+124 
-136 LVVIAGDLFDG
+136 
-147 SQAGAYFDQ
+147 
-156 KAAAAQFRRIQA
+156 
-168 PDGVV
+168 GVV
-173 LAVGNHDPATTDFN
+173 DELDENVQIYSITVNFSN
-187 LRVFLRE
+187 RCR
-194 SKIAMLHDCG
+194 SQ
-204 LTLGRLVILGR
+204 
-215 NDAISVREPDCR
+215 SVADIHHLMQRYWNCT
-227 RPLQMVA
+227 
-234 SGYQHDRSIV
+234 HSIV
-244 FFKHCEKYIVSFADN
+244 FFKHCEKYIVSFANN

-265 SDWHNVGMD
+265 SDWRNVGMD

-454 NQEQEHLEA
+454 NQEQERLEA

-476 EQELLDAARQEQE
+476 
-489 RLDAARRE
+489 E

-519 IKTERAHLFSQLENT
+519 IKTERAHLFSRLENT

>member
-1 MLGVLALY
+1 MDNKLFYEYVLSLLFEAGHVITPFPIYRNHTSNEALY
-9 EVVRNTASTSR
+9 IDSKEDVVLNRFDR
-20 AKKWVL
+20 
-26 YVGGLYV
+26 GLLSLMDNV
-33 SFFLY
+33 
-38 WVMSLL
+38 SLL
-44 LFQLLALAMEQ
+44 AD
-55 IAPSGPWD
+55 IKWP
-63 TVGFSLA
+63 
-70 LVCAFLVVLYGIVHA
+70 
-85 HTVVPV
+85 
-91 RYAVAV
+91 
-97 GEGRQPY
+97 
-104 RVVLLSDVHL
+104 
-114 GIYNGANHLA
+114 
-124 KVVEAVNAAQPD
+124 
-136 LVVIAGDLFDG
+136 
-147 SQAGAYFDQ
+147 
-156 KAAAAQFRRIQA
+156 
-168 PDGVV
+168 GVV
-173 LAVGNHDPATTDFN
+173 DELDENVQIYSITVNFSN
-187 LRVFLRE
+187 RCR
-194 SKIAMLHDCG
+194 SQ
-204 LTLGRLVILGR
+204 
-215 NDAISVREPDCR
+215 SVADIHHLMQRYWNCT
-227 RPLQMVA
+227 
-234 SGYQHDRSIV
+234 HSIV
-244 FFKHCEKYIVSFADN
+244 FFKHCEKYIVSFANN

-265 SDWHNVGMD
+265 SDWRNVGMD

-454 NQEQEHLEA
+454 NQEQERLEA
-463 ACREQERLDAARQ
+463 AWREQERLDVARQ
-476 EQELLDAARQEQE
+476 
-489 RLDAARRE
+489 E

-585 TADLEK
+585 RADLEK

-606 ESMYNEQCNKERTE
+606 ESMYKEQCNKERTE

>member
-1 MLGVLALY
+1 MDDKQFYEYVLSLLAEAGHVITPTPVYKNHTSDEALY
-9 EVVRNTASTSR
+9 IDSTKDVVVNRFDR
-20 AKKWVL
+20 
-26 YVGGLYV
+26 GLLSLMDNV
-33 SFFLY
+33 
-38 WVMSLL
+38 SLL
-44 LFQLLALAMEQ
+44 TE
-55 IAPSGPWD
+55 IKWP
-63 TVGFSLA
+63 
-70 LVCAFLVVLYGIVHA
+70 
-85 HTVVPV
+85 
-91 RYAVAV
+91 
-97 GEGRQPY
+97 
-104 RVVLLSDVHL
+104 
-114 GIYNGANHLA
+114 
-124 KVVEAVNAAQPD
+124 
-136 LVVIAGDLFDG
+136 
-147 SQAGAYFDQ
+147 
-156 KAAAAQFRRIQA
+156 
-168 PDGVV
+168 GVV
-173 LAVGNHDPATTDFN
+173 DELDENVQIYSITVNFSN
-187 LRVFLRE
+187 CCR
-194 SKIAMLHDCG
+194 SQNIADIHHLMQRYWSCTH
-204 LTLGRLVILGR
+204 
-215 NDAISVREPDCR
+215 
-227 RPLQMVA
+227 
-234 SGYQHDRSIV
+234 SIV
-244 FFKHCEKYIVSFADN
+244 FFKNHEKYVISFANND
-259 VCSHIL
+259 CSHIL
-265 SDWHNVGMD
+265 SDWRDVELD
-274 YDDIIDR
+274 YDDIVDR
-281 ICVGNIS
+281 ICIGNIS
-288 LTTSNEYFHDFLYA
+288 LTTSNEYFLDFLFA
-302 VAREYYIRPISF
+302 VACEYCIRPISF

-345 IQSNLVAFET
+345 IRSNLVAFET

-363 PKYTGMEEL
+363 PKYTGIEEL
-372 NQHHNISAEIDRISF
+372 NQYHNISAEIDRISF
-387 ELELNSDID
+387 ELELDRDVD
-396 DAQLEQ
+396 DVQLEQ

-410 EEDNDDDFFDGYD
+410 EEDNGDDIFDDYD
-423 ENVDPA
+423 EDVDPV

-454 NQEQEHLEA
+454 NQEQERLEA
-463 ACREQERLDAARQ
+463 ACREQERLDVARQ
-476 EQELLDAARQEQE
+476 
-489 RLDAARRE
+489 E